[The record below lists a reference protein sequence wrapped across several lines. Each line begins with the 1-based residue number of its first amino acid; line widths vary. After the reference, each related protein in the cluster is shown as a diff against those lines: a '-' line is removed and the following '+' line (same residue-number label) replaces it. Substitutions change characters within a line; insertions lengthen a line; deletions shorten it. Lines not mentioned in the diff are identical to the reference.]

1 MGLFN
6 KQKKEVK
13 KPEIKEYKAL
23 SIYGAS
29 TVFMFGINTST
40 IVQYNNNEKTRLV
53 RARITKYGNKKDIIS
68 VKNADHIAF
77 EIQEK
82 QELTPE
88 IIQAAITEYEEQRQI
103 ARYQTIY
110 YLGRCIQSQYGY
122 YFSEMSSDLENI
134 ITNMIKEEEK
144 ANRQG
149 IISKSITK
157 SKESNYRNSLEV
169 KNNIQ
174 QVKRENLAQTI
185 SPQTEQRS
193 ER

>member
-23 SIYGAS
+23 STDGLS
-29 TVFMFGINTST
+29 TIFMFDINTST
-40 IVQYNNNEKTRLV
+40 IVQYNNDEKTRLV
-53 RARITKYGNKKDIIS
+53 RARIAKYKSKRNTINE
-68 VKNADHIAF
+68 KNADHIAF

-88 IIQAAITEYEEQRQI
+88 IMQAAILEYDEQSQI
-103 ARYQTIY
+103 AKYQNIY
-110 YLGRCIQSQYGY
+110 YLGRCIQSKYGY
-122 YFSEMSSDLENI
+122 YFSEMSKDIEDI

-149 IISKSITK
+149 IISKSITR

-169 KNNIQ
+169 KNNAQ
-174 QVKRENLAQTI
+174 QLKRENFAQRTRT
-185 SPQTEQRS
+185 QTQQGL